1 MINALSDSDRN
12 AVLKYH
18 NDYRSSLANG
28 KEQNIAGS
36 LPQGKNIKQMCY
48 ESAIET
54 SAANWAS
61 QCTMEHSGGNYG
73 ENLFMT
79 SDPDISDSLCFN

>member
-1 MINALSDSDRN
+1 MINSLSTSDQN
-12 AVLKYH
+12 AVQQYH

-28 KEQNIAGS
+28 KEQNITGFF
-36 LPQGKNIKQMCY
+36 PQGKNIKQMRY
-48 ESAIET
+48 KSKIEI

-61 QCTMEHSGGNYG
+61 QCKMKHSGGNYG

-79 SDPDISDSLCFN
+79 SDPKISDSLFF